1 MTSDYAIVLAGHG
14 SRDPDSLREFEQLVA
29 LMRERLGGRRLD
41 YGYLEFARPT
51 IVEAVQ
57 ASIAAG
63 SRCIVMVPALLFAA
77 THAKNDMP
85 SELQALQQAFPD
97 VEFHFGAAM
106 DLHPRLLRLAQQRVV
121 EAEARAR
128 QRIKR
133 ADTCLV
139 VVGRGTSDP
148 DANSEISKLCRMLE
162 EGMGFGTSF
171 VCYSGTAHP
180 RVADGLKTAARL
192 GAKRIIVLP
201 FMLFDGI
208 LVKRIY
214 DAADALAER
223 HPEIDVLKTHYMG
236 VHPDLVDVFI
246 ERSSEGVNGRAHMN
260 CSLCKYRVQIVGFE
274 RQVGEPQQPH
284 HLKVRGDLLS
294 IAPSDRQPAASGQ
307 SPPAAT
313 GAVPVERGAPRQ
325 DASPPPATP
334 PAGPSLSPYRPSP
347 TEMESLRIIAAG
359 RDWSA
364 FSGAA
369 KTVAQ
374 RLVYTSG
381 DFSSVDDLFV
391 SPGAVEAG
399 IRALLRCRRIVTDVA
414 SVEAA
419 VQERLVQALSVMT
432 WCGAQEREA
441 RLLTNASDLTGAAAG
456 VRLAYERFGN
466 DVVLAIGEDAM
477 AVAEA
482 IRLIREETWRP
493 QLIIGLPAG
502 FVNTVACKEQL
513 RKCMQVPRITNSGPK
528 GGILWTAALINAL
541 LIEALNRVAT
551 VA

>member
-1 MTSDYAIVLAGHG
+1 
-14 SRDPDSLREFEQLVA
+14 
-29 LMRERLGGRRLD
+29 
-41 YGYLEFARPT
+41 
-51 IVEAVQ
+51 
-57 ASIAAG
+57 
-63 SRCIVMVPALLFAA
+63 MVPVLLFAA

-85 SELQALQQAFPD
+85 SELQALQQAFPA

-121 EAEARAR
+121 EAEARAP
-128 QRIKR
+128 QHIKR

-171 VCYSGTAHP
+171 VCYSGTARP
-180 RVADGLKTAARL
+180 QVADGLRTAARL

-246 ERSSEGVNGRAHMN
+246 ERSSEGINGRAHMN

-284 HLKVRGDLLS
+284 HLEVRGDLLS
-294 IAPSDRQPAASGQ
+294 IASSDQQLAASGQ
-307 SPPAAT
+307 SPPAT
-313 GAVPVERGAPRQ
+313 NGAIASERGAPHQ
-325 DASPPPATP
+325 GISLPSTAIPAE
-334 PAGPSLSPYRPSP
+334 PARSPYRPSP
-347 TEMESLRIIAAG
+347 HEMESFRIIAAC

-364 FSGAA
+364 FSGVA
-369 KTVAQ
+369 KAVAQ
-374 RLVYTSG
+374 RLVYASG
-381 DFSSVDDLFV
+381 DFSSVDDLFM

-399 IRALLRCRRIVTDVA
+399 IRALLRCRRIVTDVMSVA
-414 SVEAA
+414 SAL
-419 VQERLVQALSVMT
+419 QDSLVQALSVMT

-441 RLLTNASDLTGAAAG
+441 LLLTNASGLTSAAAG

-477 AVAEA
+477 AVDEA

-502 FVNTVACKEQL
+502 FVNAVACKEQL
-513 RKCMQVPRITNSGPK
+513 RKCMQIPRITNRGTK
-528 GGILWTAALINAL
+528 GGALWTAALINAL
-541 LIEALNRVAT
+541 LIEALNRIAT